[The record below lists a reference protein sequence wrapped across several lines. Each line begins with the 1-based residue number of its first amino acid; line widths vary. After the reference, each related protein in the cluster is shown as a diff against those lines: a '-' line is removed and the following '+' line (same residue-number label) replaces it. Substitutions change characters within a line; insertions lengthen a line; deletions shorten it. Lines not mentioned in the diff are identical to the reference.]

1 MIYDCKD
8 MLFFGKYKSFRLFF
22 TLQQNSLLREKQ
34 AIVALMNRVSEI
46 ISN

>member
-1 MIYDCKD
+1 MI
-8 MLFFGKYKSFRLFF
+8 F

-34 AIVALMNRVSEI
+34 AIIALMNRVSEI